1 MESNKDESVA
11 QVEMTAD
18 GAAAEVLKEGLAADE
33 ETAKYA
39 AGGVELD
46 PATSKKLYWK
56 VCGRILPFMLVTYFF
71 QSLDKGTIGLSSI
84 MGIIDDAELHGSQY
98 NWLGTILYIGILA
111 GEYPQNFLLQKL
123 PVAKFLAAK

>member
-1 MESNKDESVA
+1 MDPSKSEAVA
-11 QVEMTAD
+11 QVEKTAD
-18 GAAAEVLKEGLAADE
+18 VAAPEALKKGLAADLV
-33 ETAKYA
+33 TARYA

-56 VCGRILPFMLVTYFF
+56 VCGRILPIMLVTYFF

-84 MGIIDDAELHGSQY
+84 MGIIDDAGLHGSQY
-98 NWLGTILYIGILA
+98 NWLGTILYIGILS
-111 GEYPQNFLLQKL
+111 GEAPQNFLLQKL